1 MGEDQEHGGSGG
13 MSGEYSVKTVFHQVS
28 MSEWI
33 LVISYEE
40 IWSTLSWG
48 AASSCQ
54 QCSEQTPEKSPII
67 RELRTLGR
75 HMDQHFLI
83 A

>member
-13 MSGEYSVKTVFHQVS
+13 MSGSVKTVFHQVS

-33 LVISYEE
+33 LAISYEE
-40 IWSTLSWG
+40 IWSTLSRG

-54 QCSEQTPEKSPII
+54 QRSEQTPGKSPII
-67 RELRTLGR
+67 RELRTLER